1 MIFTRRFGALAARPQ
16 FPDAPELQEL
26 NNPVDLD
33 AEIAELTAQEARR
46 RPRRRPPERGRVR
59 GLTSAYRAT
68 GCRRYMS
75 RHGTW

>member
-33 AEIAELTAQEARR
+33 AELAELTAQEARGAHDDGR
-46 RPRRRPPERGRVR
+46 RNADE
-59 GLTSAYRAT
+59 SAA
-68 GCRRYMS
+68 
-75 RHGTW
+75 